1 MADKLRTYQCPSV
14 TVADITDCAT
24 SPVVILYN
32 VSNLL
37 NSTRNLSSFYRFCGI
52 FSTVNPKVADWAGH
66 VVCELRILKCW
77 CLPSCL
83 GCCSWLVG
91 GPAGPRWDA
100 SGRAG
105 CRCWS
110 DPPSPPGSHRAA
122 GCGSSPGR
130 SAAAQT
136 PVEDDGTIVLSTV
149 MIMLKLRKQGT
160 PIWPENPSFWIKD
173 ISPEIRKGLITCRV
187 GYAARFF
194 YYWDGS
200 AMLWLGSG
208 SHFPNVTKI
217 FKQFFGEHRLLRRT
231 KKVSVKSS
239 VVDPKWFIP
248 DPDPALNFPSSGS
261 GSRQKFRI
269 HADPDQQHW

>member
-1 MADKLRTYQCPSV
+1 MADKLRTSQCPSV

-32 VSNLL
+32 VSNQL
-37 NSTRNLSSFYRFCGI
+37 NSTSNLSSFYRFCGI

-194 YYWDGS
+194 
-200 AMLWLGSG
+200 LLLGRIRDV
-208 SHFPNVTKI
+208 VTWV
-217 FKQFFGEHRLLRRT
+217 R
-231 KKVSVKSS
+231 
-239 VVDPKWFIP
+239 IP
-248 DPDPALNFPSSGS
+248 LSKCYQDF
-261 GSRQKFRI
+261 
-269 HADPDQQHW
+269 